1 MAGGLIQGKVF
12 FYDLVDFDQLK
23 YKTQMNCR
31 NKGGKYSRGTKVT
44 GMCYRQQ
51 NTAYADLDAD
61 HRSGHSRWRRQPN
74 HQRPSSMQ
82 QASQLLV
89 STNDSR
95 LRLCRLD
102 DYSLVCKYKGLK
114 NKSMQIKASFSN
126 DGGHVISGSEGGAV
140 YIWNTLPKKKSSFAS
155 MITGHKNRND
165 GYESFPCTSGADV
178 ATTVAIF
185 APVDSVLIHLLNNS
199 QVLSTTLPHTTGPHP
214 HPDESPTKAEA
225 TQPAAGPTASAR
237 ESAPAGRPE
246 SVRVAV
252 DYSSRIVVTADYEG
266 SLRVFFRLS

>member
-1 MAGGLIQGKVF
+1 MF

-51 NTAYADLDAD
+51 NTAYADLDVDA
-61 HRSGHSRWRRQPN
+61 RTGQSRWRRQQN

-82 QASQLLV
+82 QAAQLLV

-126 DGGHVISGSEGGAV
+126 DGGHVICGSEGGAA
-140 YIWNTLPKKKSSFAS
+140 YIWNTLPKKKTTFTS
-155 MITGHKNRND
+155 MMTGNKNRND
-165 GYESFPCTSGADV
+165 GYESFPCTSGPDV

-199 QVLSTTLPHTTGPHP
+199 QVLSTTLPHSSTAVL
-214 HPDESPTKAEA
+214 PDDASHESA
-225 TQPAAGPTASAR
+225 TPAPGASKPAATSRDGSQSA
-237 ESAPAGRPE
+237 APRPE

-252 DYSSRIVVTADYEG
+252 DYSSRVIVTADYEG
-266 SLRVFFRLS
+266 HLRVFFRLS